1 MFVSHP
7 HFFLSYESAKT
18 SSWFHLF
25 YLIFTLWWSFLVG
38 LHMSI
43 ISILWCMFRFTFI
56 TISRFFHLVR
66 LLFVHLLLMSVDIW
80 LDFTFV
86 RAFFTFVLSQ
96 VFNCRNLVSS
106 FVIAQWH
113 LSNHICAAFITRIWR
128 FVMNPGLMDE
138 EKNFLSEAFATLSAE
153 MCGHLSFNTCY
164 QLVKGMMKTNSSQN
178 SYSKSPNMQI

>member
-7 HFFLSYESAKT
+7 HCQS

-25 YLIFTLWWSFLVG
+25 YLIFTLWCSFLVG

-43 ISILWCMFRFTFI
+43 ISILWCMFGFTFI
-56 TISRFFHLVR
+56 TIPRFFHLVR

-96 VFNCRNLVSS
+96 VFNCRKLVSS
-106 FVIAQWH
+106 FVIVQWH
-113 LSNHICAAFITRIWR
+113 LSNHICAAFITRIWQELPQWCFCHTQWR
-128 FVMNPGLMDE
+128 DVWSSLFQYLLPTGERYDE
-138 EKNFLSEAFATLSAE
+138 NQFLTFTLNLQICKFS
-153 MCGHLSFNTCY
+153 HFLVRSIV
-164 QLVKGMMKTNSSQN
+164 QLQT
-178 SYSKSPNMQI
+178 